1 MIGKPS
7 PQIQQCRGC
16 IIRVALTGRAFHA
29 AAAASRRRGDRCETD
44 NPAPRRYVRLFD
56 LEKDSG
62 EFRNV
67 AKEPPRMVMD
77 PERLALERMRATH
90 PEAALEP
97 PAGSVEDRLDFCLPP
112 RDARPQA

>member
-1 MIGKPS
+1 M
-7 PQIQQCRGC
+7 
-16 IIRVALTGRAFHA
+16 ALTGRAFHA
-29 AAAASRRRGDRCETD
+29 AAAASRRREDRYETD
-44 NPAPRRYVRLFD
+44 NPTPGRYVRLFD
-56 LEKDSG
+56 LEKDPG

-90 PEAALEP
+90 PEAAREP

>member
-1 MIGKPS
+1 
-7 PQIQQCRGC
+7 
-16 IIRVALTGRAFHA
+16 VALTRRAFHA
-29 AAAASRRRGDRCETD
+29 AAAASRRREDGCETD
-44 NPAPRRYVRLFD
+44 NPAPGRHVRLFD
-56 LEKDSG
+56 LEAAPG

-90 PEAALEP
+90 PEAAREP
-97 PAGSVEDRLDFCLPP
+97 PAGSAEDRLDFCLPP

>member
-44 NPAPRRYVRLFD
+44 NPAPGRYVRLFD
-56 LEKDSG
+56 LEKDPG

-67 AKEPPRMVMD
+67 AQEPPRMVMD

-90 PEAALEP
+90 PEAAREP